1 MIPRLASRM
10 YARSGALLLESSPE
24 RACVL
29 QARSLRS
36 RPRSLADIGRLL
48 SLLQSCATRAA
59 LLHAALMLPRALV
72 PLGHQAR
79 RQLAHRHRC
88 RRAESAKEPCGSA
101 NGGRVQ
107 RSAVPGP
114 SGNRSRGVPTEGLC
128 TRGSDL
134 SGSFHSL
141 WACECDAFECM
152 RSNRIARMSRSV
164 CMFEVL

>member
-1 MIPRLASRM
+1 MYCTFNSILIALVLKQKSTYVPVQVDRRVHGCAVRWRATRLASRV

-36 RPRSLADIGRLL
+36 RPRLLADIGRLL

-59 LLHAALMLPRALV
+59 LLHAALILPRALV

-114 SGNRSRGVPTEGLC
+114 SGNRSRVPTEGLC
-128 TRGSDL
+128 TL
-134 SGSFHSL
+134 H
-141 WACECDAFECM
+141 
-152 RSNRIARMSRSV
+152 
-164 CMFEVL
+164 